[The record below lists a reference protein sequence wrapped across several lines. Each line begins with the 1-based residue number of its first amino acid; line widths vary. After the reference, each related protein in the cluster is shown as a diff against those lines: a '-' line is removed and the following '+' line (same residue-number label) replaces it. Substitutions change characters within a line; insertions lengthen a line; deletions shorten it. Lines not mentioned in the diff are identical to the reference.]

1 MEGRTVFAISLE
13 TISQRSNISVEIT
26 VYHWLTGSHS
36 INVFFFFTFNSFFF
50 LCPVACYLERKWKF
64 K

>member
-13 TISQRSNISVEIT
+13 TVSQRSNMSVEIT
-26 VYHWLTGSHS
+26 VCHRLTL
-36 INVFFFFTFNSFFF
+36 INVFFFTFNSFFF
-50 LCPVACYLERKWKF
+50 LCPVACSLELKWKF

>member
-13 TISQRSNISVEIT
+13 TVSQRSNISVEIT

-36 INVFFFFTFNSFFF
+36 INVFFFFSLLIVFSSYVQLLAT
-50 LCPVACYLERKWKF
+50 
-64 K
+64 